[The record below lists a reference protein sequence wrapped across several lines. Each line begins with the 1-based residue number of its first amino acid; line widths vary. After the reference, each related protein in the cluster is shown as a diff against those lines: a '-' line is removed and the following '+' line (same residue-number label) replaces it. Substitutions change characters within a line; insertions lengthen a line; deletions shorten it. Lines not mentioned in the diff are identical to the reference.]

1 MENRKKFVV
10 VFAGPVGS
18 SKTPIAF
25 HLSYTFNLPIF
36 NTDAIRSEVS
46 EDLLEYDV
54 KEYEKRRDKRLKEV
68 IAKSNSFIL
77 DGSIDREWQ
86 KYKKWINRG
95 HYEIFVISIDLGR
108 EFISNLFKAK
118 LYQATMNIDKWMND
132 HKTFLE
138 AYGEIVDL
146 HITEANFKDRLSIS
160 SEKLNK
166 WINKKQ

>member
-1 MENRKKFVV
+1 MKNRKKFVV

-36 NTDAIRSEVS
+36 NTDTIRSEVS

-68 IAKSNSFIL
+68 IAKGNSFIL

-86 KYKKWINRG
+86 KYKKWIDRG
-95 HYEIFVISIDLGR
+95 HYEILVISMDLSK
-108 EFISNLFKAK
+108 EFISKLFKAK
-118 LYQATMNIDKWMND
+118 LYQATMHIDKWMND
-132 HKTFLE
+132 HETFLGIYE
-138 AYGEIVDL
+138 NVVDV
-146 HITEANFKDRLSIS
+146 HITEADFKDRLSLS
-160 SEKLNK
+160 SEKLNE
-166 WINKKQ
+166 WINKK